1 MNNAYQAGLLYEL
14 RAARYVR
21 RRGYRLLN
29 MRYRARDGE
38 IDLIAGMDKS
48 SKYSSELKFSVKS
61 MDVMKVMVKSDSK
74 QANDALKGSMAQIKG
89 EDYSDLQTEASMLVA
104 TDSLTESLNDIEK
117 LKVDFTVSDYYSVYY
132 YTQEQGFEHLDITP
146 ISGSN
151 SLCFA
156 FAKDC
161 DTRLIS
167 VCNKVLYSIPD
178 ENKQIML
185 DESMRTENQQ
195 ITLRRFIEANT
206 MLSLLVLSAFFAVII
221 IMVVILARQR
231 AKMAK
236 LDALTGLYNR
246 YGIREHMTQ
255 LWEKKRYPMVISILD
270 IDNFKSVNDTLGHL
284 GGDEALKLLAG
295 TMKQVFG
302 NKVILGRYGGDEFV
316 IGFYGKNLEAA
327 EVKFKE
333 LVSRMD
339 RKFAFGGEE
348 VNLSISVG
356 VAIIEEEI
364 PYDDLFKAA
373 DAVLYSVKEKGK
385 NSYRIERKIRN

>member
-1 MNNAYQAGLLYEL
+1 M
-14 RAARYVR
+14 
-21 RRGYRLLN
+21 
-29 MRYRARDGE
+29 
-38 IDLIAGMDKS
+38 
-48 SKYSSELKFSVKS
+48 
-61 MDVMKVMVKSDSK
+61 
-74 QANDALKGSMAQIKG
+74 
-89 EDYSDLQTEASMLVA
+89 
-104 TDSLTESLNDIEK
+104 
-117 LKVDFTVSDYYSVYY
+117 DFTVSDYYSVYY